1 MPAWIR
7 SQSHKKTDPFSLTH
21 NLMNWENYTDNESD
35 DDYETLCKH
44 RLHNECFKNGGNTTC
59 TYCATMIISSSEGLE
74 KILREQDYS
83 YITSLTEEEKK
94 EILIYSIAERN
105 MELFNLLVER
115 LKNINYQG
123 WNLISQACIARNTE
137 ALDTLKRLG
146 ADVNERDKN
155 GNCPIHFACYNGFVD
170 IVEKLIKLGADIM
183 CKDRYGKSS
192 LHEAILIVRTH

>member
-115 LKNINYQG
+115 LKNTNYQG
-123 WNLISQACIARNTE
+123 WNLISQA
-137 ALDTLKRLG
+137 
-146 ADVNERDKN
+146 
-155 GNCPIHFACYNGFVD
+155 
-170 IVEKLIKLGADIM
+170 
-183 CKDRYGKSS
+183 
-192 LHEAILIVRTH
+192 